1 MDNQSAR
8 CFRKRV
14 KQMAYDILIENAK
27 ICDGSGTSAYTGSVA
42 IESGKIV
49 EVGAVNGR
57 ARRKID
63 GQDLVIAPGFIDPH
77 THYDAQI
84 CWDPLLTSSCWH
96 GITTV
101 LMGNCGVGVAPCR
114 PADKE
119 ILAWDLVNV
128 EALPFEVLIRGASW
142 DWETFGDY
150 LGLIE
155 RRGIALNA
163 AFLVPLSALR
173 FFVIGE
179 EASERAARPP
189 EIQQMARLFREAMV
203 AGAYGFSL
211 SMIKRHMGFQGKPLA
226 SRLAGRDELAAL
238 CHVMREMNRGVI
250 EIALMKQ
257 IGTLADDELELL
269 LHLARESRRPVTWL
283 ALLDM
288 PGMGDANERILERVR
303 PFMQQGLRI
312 PPQVTPRPVKMYYD
326 LRTPSLCGEMPS
338 WRPAFNRSREEQ
350 IELYR
355 SDQFRQQFRDDLR
368 ARRGAFFNGQ
378 WDAVTVAKVT
388 RDKHKPLLN
397 KSIWQI
403 AELQHKQPVDA
414 FLDLAVAENLELGI
428 TVQLINADEKAVAKL
443 IRRPEVMIGLSDAG
457 AHVSQH
463 CEAGSPTYMLREWV
477 YNKPVLTLEAA
488 VKRLTSE
495 PADFLGLRSKGRIGR
510 GMDADLVVFDPATVG
525 TRPLEWVN
533 DLPGGA
539 ARLIERSQGIIWT
552 IVGGQVAF
560 AENEYQGV
568 NPGQVLK
575 PIPA

>member
-1 MDNQSAR
+1 
-8 CFRKRV
+8 
-14 KQMAYDILIENAK
+14 MAYDILIENAK
-27 ICDGSGTSAYTGSVA
+27 ICDGSGASAYVGSVA
-42 IESGKIV
+42 IQSGKIV
-49 EVGAVNGR
+49 AAGDVTGI
-57 ARRKID
+57 ARRKLS
-63 GQDLVIAPGFIDPH
+63 GQDLVVAPGFIDPH

-119 ILAWDLVNV
+119 IVAWDLVNV
-128 EALPFEVLIRGASW
+128 EALPYEVLIRGASW
-142 DWETFGDY
+142 DWESFGDY
-150 LGLIE
+150 LASIA

-173 FFVIGE
+173 FYVIGE
-179 EASERAARPP
+179 EASERAATPA
-189 EIQQMARLFREAMV
+189 EIEQMARLFRDAMN

-211 SMIKRHMGFQGKPLA
+211 STIRRHMGFQGKPLA
-226 SRLAGRDELAAL
+226 SRLAGKDELAAL
-238 CHVMREMNRGVI
+238 CHVMRELNRGVI

-257 IGTLADDELELL
+257 IGTMADDELDLL
-269 LHLARESRRPVTWL
+269 LHLARQSQRPVTWL

-350 IELYR
+350 AALYR
-355 SDQFRQQFRDDLR
+355 SDRFREQFRDDLQ

-388 RDKHKPLLN
+388 RDEHKPLLN
-397 KSIWQI
+397 KSIREV
-403 AELQHKQPVDA
+403 AELQHKHPVDA
-414 FLDLAVAENLELGI
+414 FLDLAIAENLELGI
-428 TVQLINADEKAVAKL
+428 TVQLINADHDAVARL
-443 IRRPEVMIGLSDAG
+443 INRPEVMIGLSDAG

-477 YNKPVLTLEAA
+477 YNSPVMSLETA
-488 VKRLTSE
+488 VKRVTSE
-495 PADFLGLRSKGRIGR
+495 PADFLGLRNKGRIGA

-525 TRPLEWVN
+525 TQPLEWVN

-539 ARLIERSQGIIWT
+539 PRLIERSQGIIWS
-552 IVGGQVAF
+552 IIGGEVVF
-560 AENEYQGV
+560 ANNEYQGIM
-568 NPGQVLK
+568 PGRVLM
-575 PIPA
+575 PAA

>member
-1 MDNQSAR
+1 
-8 CFRKRV
+8 
-14 KQMAYDILIENAK
+14 MAYDILIENAK
-27 ICDGSGTSAYTGSVA
+27 ICDGSGASAYVGSVA
-42 IESGKIV
+42 IESGKIAA
-49 EVGAVNGR
+49 VGDVTGI
-57 ARRKID
+57 ARRKLS
-63 GQDLVIAPGFIDPH
+63 GQDLVVAPGFIDPH

-119 ILAWDLVNV
+119 IVAWDLVNV
-128 EALPFEVLIRGASW
+128 EALPYEVLIRGASW
-142 DWETFGDY
+142 DWESFGDY
-150 LGLIE
+150 LASIA

-173 FFVIGE
+173 FYVIGE
-179 EASERAARPP
+179 EASERAATPA
-189 EIQQMARLFREAMV
+189 EIEQMARLFRDAMN

-211 SMIKRHMGFQGKPLA
+211 STIRRHMGFQGKPLA
-226 SRLAGRDELAAL
+226 SRLAGKDELAAL
-238 CHVMREMNRGVI
+238 CHVMRELNRGVI

-257 IGTLADDELELL
+257 IGTLADDELDLL
-269 LHLARESRRPVTWL
+269 LHLAHESQRPVTWL

-350 IELYR
+350 AALYR
-355 SDQFRQQFRDDLR
+355 SDRFREQFRDDLQ

-388 RDKHKPLLN
+388 RDEHKPLLN
-397 KSIWQI
+397 KSIRQV
-403 AELQHKQPVDA
+403 AELQHKHPVDA
-414 FLDLAVAENLELGI
+414 FLDLAIAENLELGI
-428 TVQLINADEKAVAKL
+428 TVQLINADHDAVARL
-443 IRRPEVMIGLSDAG
+443 INRPEVMIGLSDAG

-477 YNKPVLTLEAA
+477 YNSPVMSLETA
-488 VKRLTSE
+488 VKRVTSE
-495 PADFLGLRSKGRIGR
+495 PADFLGLRNKGRIGA

-525 TRPLEWVN
+525 TQPLEWVN

-539 ARLIERSQGIIWT
+539 PRLIERSQGIIWS
-552 IVGGQVAF
+552 IIGGEVVF
-560 AENEYQGV
+560 ANNEYQGIM
-568 NPGQVLK
+568 PGRVLM
-575 PIPA
+575 PAA

>member
-1 MDNQSAR
+1 
-8 CFRKRV
+8 
-14 KQMAYDILIENAK
+14 MAYDILIENAK
-27 ICDGSGTSAYTGSVA
+27 ICDGSGASAYVGSVA
-42 IESGKIV
+42 IESGKIAA
-49 EVGAVNGR
+49 VGNVTGI
-57 ARRKID
+57 ARRKLS
-63 GQDLVIAPGFIDPH
+63 GQDLVVAPGFIDPH

-119 ILAWDLVNV
+119 IIAWDLVNV
-128 EALPFEVLIRGASW
+128 EALPYEVLIRGASW
-142 DWETFGDY
+142 DWESFGDY
-150 LGLIE
+150 LASIA

-173 FFVIGE
+173 FYVIGE
-179 EASERAARPP
+179 EASERAATPA
-189 EIQQMARLFREAMV
+189 EIAQMARLFRDAMN

-211 SMIKRHMGFQGKPLA
+211 SMIRRHMGFQGKPLA
-226 SRLAGRDELAAL
+226 SRLAGKDELAAL
-238 CHVMREMNRGVI
+238 CHVMRELNRGVI

-257 IGTLADDELELL
+257 IGTLADDELDLL
-269 LHLARESRRPVTWL
+269 LHLAHESQRPVTWL

-288 PGMGDANERILERVR
+288 AGLGDANERILERVR
-303 PFMQQGLRI
+303 PFMRQGLRI

-350 IELYR
+350 AALYR
-355 SDQFRQQFRDDLR
+355 SDRFREQFRDDLQ

-388 RDKHKPLLN
+388 KDEHRPLLN
-397 KSIWQI
+397 KSIREV
-403 AELQHKQPVDA
+403 AELQHKHPVDA
-414 FLDLAVAENLELGI
+414 FLDLAIAENLELGI
-428 TVQLINADEKAVAKL
+428 TVQLINADHDAVARL
-443 IRRPEVMIGLSDAG
+443 INRPEVMIGLSDAG

-477 YNKPVLTLEAA
+477 YNNPVMSLETA
-488 VKRLTSE
+488 VRRVTSE
-495 PADFLGLRSKGRIGR
+495 PADFLGLRNKGRIGA

-525 TRPLEWVN
+525 TQPLEWVN

-539 ARLIERSQGIIWT
+539 PRLIERSQGIIWS
-552 IVGGQVAF
+552 IIGGEVVF
-560 AENEYQGV
+560 ANNEYQGIM
-568 NPGQVLK
+568 PGRVLM
-575 PIPA
+575 PTA

>member
-1 MDNQSAR
+1 
-8 CFRKRV
+8 
-14 KQMAYDILIENAK
+14 MAYDILIENAK
-27 ICDGSGTSAYTGSVA
+27 ICDGSGAPAYVGSVA
-42 IESGKIV
+42 IEAGRIAAA
-49 EVGAVNGR
+49 GAVGGT
-57 ARRKID
+57 ARRKLN
-63 GQDLVIAPGFIDPH
+63 GQDLIVAPGFIDPH

-119 ILAWDLVNV
+119 VVAWDLVNV
-128 EALPFEVLIRGASW
+128 EALPYEVLIQGASW
-142 DWETFGDY
+142 DWESFGDY
-150 LGLIE
+150 LASVA

-173 FFVIGE
+173 FYVIGG
-179 EASERAARPP
+179 EASERAATPA
-189 EIQQMARLFREAMV
+189 EAEQMARLFRDAMD
-203 AGAYGFSL
+203 AGAFGFSL
-211 SMIKRHMGFQGKPLA
+211 STIRRHMGFQGKPLA
-226 SRLAGRDELAAL
+226 SRLAGKDELAGL
-238 CHVMREMNRGVI
+238 CHVMRELNRGVI

-257 IGTLADDELELL
+257 IGTMADDELDLL

-338 WRPAFNRSREEQ
+338 WRPAFNRPLEEQ
-350 IELYR
+350 VALYR
-355 SDQFRQQFRDDLR
+355 SDRFREQFRDDLQ

-378 WDAVTVAKVT
+378 WDAVTVAKVA
-388 RDKHKPLLN
+388 RDEHKPLLN
-397 KSIWQI
+397 KSIREV
-403 AELQHKQPVDA
+403 AELQGKHPVDA
-414 FLDLAVAENLELGI
+414 FLDLAIAENLELGI
-428 TVQLINADEKAVAKL
+428 TVQLINADQNAVAKL
-443 IRRPEVMIGLSDAG
+443 ISRPEVMIGLSDAG

-477 YNKPVLTLEAA
+477 YKNPVMTLETA
-488 VKRLTSE
+488 VKRVTSE
-495 PADFLGLRSKGRIGR
+495 PADFLGLSNKGLIRP

-539 ARLIERSQGIIWT
+539 PRLIERSQGIIWS
-552 IVGGQVAF
+552 IIGGEVVF
-560 AENEYQGV
+560 ADNEYQGV
-568 NPGQVLK
+568 MPGQVLK
-575 PIPA
+575 PLA

>member
-1 MDNQSAR
+1 M
-8 CFRKRV
+8 
-14 KQMAYDILIENAK
+14 MAYDILIENAK
-27 ICDGSGTSAYTGSVA
+27 ICDGSGASAYSGSVA
-42 IESGKIV
+42 IESGKIAA
-49 EVGAVNGR
+49 VGDVSGS
-57 ARRKID
+57 ARRKIN
-63 GQDLVIAPGFIDPH
+63 GQDLVVAPGFIDPH

-119 ILAWDLVNV
+119 VVAWDLVNV
-128 EALPFEVLIRGASW
+128 EALPYEVLISGASW
-142 DWETFGDY
+142 EWESFGDY
-150 LGLIE
+150 LASIA

-173 FFVIGE
+173 FYVIGE
-179 EASERAARPP
+179 QASERAATAA
-189 EIQQMARLFREAMV
+189 EIEQMARLFREAMK

-226 SRLAGRDELAAL
+226 SRLAGKDELAAL
-238 CHVMREMNRGVI
+238 CHVLREMNRGVI

-257 IGTLADDELELL
+257 IGTLADDELDLL

-288 PGMGDANERILERVR
+288 PGMGDANDRILERVR

-350 IELYR
+350 VALYR
-355 SDQFRQQFRDDLR
+355 SDRFREQFRDDLQ

-388 RDKHKPLLN
+388 RSEHKPLLN
-397 KSIWQI
+397 KSIREI
-403 AELQHKQPVDA
+403 AELQGTDPVNA
-414 FLDLAVAENLELGI
+414 FLDLAIAENLELGI
-428 TVQLINADEKAVAKL
+428 TVQLINADQSAVAKL
-443 IRRPEVMIGLSDAG
+443 IKRPEVMIGLSDAG

-477 YNKPVLTLEAA
+477 YNNPVMSLETAI
-488 VKRLTSE
+488 KRVSAE
-495 PADFLGLRSKGRIGR
+495 PADFLGLSNKGRIR
-510 GMDADLVVFDPATVG
+510 PGMDADLVVFDPASVG
-525 TRPLEWVN
+525 TKPLEWVN

-539 ARLIERSQGIIWT
+539 PRLIERSQGIMWT
-552 IVGGQVAF
+552 IIGGQVVF
-560 AENEYQGV
+560 AHNEYQGV
-568 NPGQVLK
+568 KPGQILR
-575 PIPA
+575 PIAA

>member
-1 MDNQSAR
+1 
-8 CFRKRV
+8 
-14 KQMAYDILIENAK
+14 MAYDILIENTK
-27 ICDGSGTSAYTGSVA
+27 ICDGSGASAYAGSVA
-42 IESGKIV
+42 IEAGRIAA
-49 EVGAVNGR
+49 VGDVSR
-57 ARRKID
+57 IARRKIN
-63 GQDLVIAPGFIDPH
+63 GQDLVVAPGFIDPH

-84 CWDPLLTSSCWH
+84 CWDPLLTPSCWH

-114 PADKE
+114 PAAKE
-119 ILAWDLVNV
+119 VVAWDLVNV
-128 EALPFEVLIRGASW
+128 EALPYEVLIRGASW
-142 DWETFGDY
+142 EWESFGDY
-150 LGLIE
+150 LASIA

-173 FFVIGE
+173 YYVIGE
-179 EASERAARPP
+179 EASERAATLA
-189 EIQQMARLFREAMV
+189 ETEQMARLFREAMQ

-211 SMIKRHMGFQGKPLA
+211 STIRRHMGFQGKPLA
-226 SRLAGRDELAAL
+226 SRLAGKDELAAL
-238 CHVMREMNRGVI
+238 CHVMREMKRGVI

-257 IGTLADDELELL
+257 IGMMADDELDLL
-269 LHLARESRRPVTWL
+269 IRLARESQRPVTWL

-350 IELYR
+350 IALYR
-355 SDQFRQQFRDDLR
+355 SDRFREQFRDDLQ

-378 WDAVTVAKVT
+378 WDAVTVAKVAK
-388 RDKHKPLLN
+388 DEHKPLLN
-397 KSIWQI
+397 KSIREV
-403 AELQHKQPVDA
+403 AELQRKHPVDA
-414 FLDLAVAENLELGI
+414 FLDLAIAENLELGI
-428 TVQLINADEKAVAKL
+428 TVQLINADQNAVARL
-443 IRRPEVMIGLSDAG
+443 ISRPEVMIGLSDAG

-477 YNKPVLTLEAA
+477 YKNSVMSLETA
-488 VKRLTSE
+488 VKRVTSE
-495 PADFLGLRSKGRIGR
+495 PADFLGLRNKGRIHP

-525 TRPLEWVN
+525 TQPLEWVN

-539 ARLIERSQGIIWT
+539 PRLIERSQGIIWS
-552 IVGGQVAF
+552 IIGGEVVF
-560 AENEYQGV
+560 ANNEYQGV
-568 NPGQVLK
+568 MPGHVLK
-575 PIPA
+575 PIAA

>member
-1 MDNQSAR
+1 
-8 CFRKRV
+8 
-14 KQMAYDILIENAK
+14 MAYDILIENAK
-27 ICDGSGTSAYTGSVA
+27 ICDGSGAPAYVGSVA

-49 EVGAVNGR
+49 EVGEVSGI
-57 ARRKID
+57 ARRKIN
-63 GQDLVIAPGFIDPH
+63 GQDLVLAPGFIDPH

-101 LMGNCGVGVAPCR
+101 MMGNCGVGVAPCR
-114 PADKE
+114 PADQE
-119 ILAWDLVNV
+119 VVAWDLVNV
-128 EALPFEVLIRGASW
+128 EALPYEVLIGGISW
-142 DWETFGDY
+142 EWESFGDY
-150 LGLIE
+150 LASIA

-173 FFVIGE
+173 FYVIGE
-179 EASERAARPP
+179 QASDRAATTV
-189 EIQQMARLFREAMV
+189 EIERMATLFREAMN

-211 SMIKRHMGFQGKPLA
+211 SMIRRHMGFQGKPLA
-226 SRLAGRDELAAL
+226 SRLAGKNELATL

-257 IGTLADDELELL
+257 IGTMADDELELL
-269 LHLARESRRPVTWL
+269 LHLAHESRRPVTWL
-283 ALLDM
+283 ALLDL
-288 PGMGDANERILERVR
+288 PGIGDANERILERVR

-350 IELYR
+350 IAMYR
-355 SDQFRQQFRDDLR
+355 SHAFREQFRDDLL

-388 RDKHKPLLN
+388 REDHKQLLN
-397 KSIWQI
+397 KSIREV
-403 AELQHKQPVDA
+403 ARLQRKDPVDA
-414 FLDLAVAENLELGI
+414 FLDLAIAENLELGI
-428 TVQLINADEKAVAKL
+428 TVQLINADPSGVAKL
-443 IRRPEVMIGLSDAG
+443 ISRPEVMIGLSDAG

-463 CEAGSPTYMLREWV
+463 CEAGSPTYMIREWV
-477 YNKPVLTLEAA
+477 YNNPVMSLETA

-495 PADFLGLRSKGRIGR
+495 PADFLGLSSKGRIQP
-510 GMDADLVVFDPATVG
+510 GMDADLVVFDPVTVG

-539 ARLIERSQGIIWT
+539 PRLIERSQGVISSIIGGE
-552 IVGGQVAF
+552 IVF
-560 AENEYQGV
+560 ANSEYQGV
-568 NPGQVLK
+568 RTGRVLR
-575 PIPA
+575 PIAT